1 MKIARTLSA
10 ASLAAVL
17 MLPAAAAADVVTDW
31 NVIMETAVRG
41 QNSLVEPRM
50 AAMTHGA
57 VFEAVNAI
65 TKKYKPYLGTV
76 TAPPGASP
84 EAAAVVAAHDVLVQ
98 LLPAQAVAL
107 TAARDASLA
116 AIPDGQAKEDGKAV
130 GAEAAAAMLANRTG
144 DGSTPPQFHVPGPV
158 APGAWQAT
166 PSCSPSGG
174 AFVNAA
180 TMTPFGLARPN
191 QYRSGPPP
199 RLHSLR
205 WAWDFYESKT
215 LGRIDS
221 PYRPQDRTDVAL
233 YYAKVLGVGTWN
245 PAVRQAAAGKN
256 LSLTAKA
263 RLYALV
269 NMALMD
275 GFIAVMD
282 TKYTYTFW
290 RPETAIRA
298 GHTDGNPFTIADPSW
313 LPLIAVPCHPSYPS
327 AHAAIGGAAREVA
340 ERILGPGG
348 HDITLQS
355 PLVPG
360 ITLRYSRF
368 KDIARDID
376 DARIYGGVH
385 YRIDQEEGGKMGRKV
400 GEYLHRRLM
409 RPRH

>member
-1 MKIARTLSA
+1 MKLARTLSA
-10 ASLAAVL
+10 ASLAAGL
-17 MLPAAAAADVVTDW
+17 MMPVPAAADVVTDW
-31 NVIMETAVRG
+31 NVIMETAARG
-41 QNSLVEPRM
+41 QNSLVEPRI
-50 AAMTHGA
+50 AAITHGA

-65 TKKYKPYLGTV
+65 TRKYEPYLGTV
-76 TAPPGASP
+76 VAPPGASP
-84 EAAAVVAAHDVLVQ
+84 EAAAVVAAHDVLVT
-98 LLPAQAVAL
+98 LLPAQVASL

-116 AIPDGQAKEDGKAV
+116 AIPDGQAKEDGMAV
-130 GAEAAAAMLANRTG
+130 GAEAAIAMLANRAG

-158 APGAWQAT
+158 APGVWQAT
-166 PSCSPSGG
+166 PSCSPAGG
-174 AFVNAA
+174 AFVHAA
-180 TMTPFGLARPN
+180 TMTPFGLARPD
-191 QYRSGPPP
+191 QYRAVPPP
-199 RLHSLR
+199 SLLSLR

-221 PYRPQDRTDVAL
+221 PYRPQHRTNVAL

-269 NMALMD
+269 NMALLD

-282 TKYTYTFW
+282 TKYTYDFW

-313 LPLIAVPCHPSYPS
+313 QPLIAVPCHPSYPS
-327 AHAAIGGAAREVA
+327 AHATIGNAAREVA

-348 HDITLQS
+348 HDITLES

-360 ITLRYSRF
+360 ITLHYTRF

-385 YRIDQEEGGKMGRKV
+385 YRIDQEVGGKMGRKV
-400 GEYLHRRLM
+400 GQYLHHRLM
-409 RPRH
+409 RPLH